1 MHFLTKFVQ
10 KMQKHFQIYFLKEAK
25 MPNEQAVCE
34 QAQPNEMS
42 EARKKLLGDLHAE
55 ADELAQKIERLQA
68 FVLKVGVEVE
78 DFNAEYLYSCQKQLA
93 FMQEYHK
100 ILCERMRKIRGVFGE
115 EVVNFIGKIYQRKA

>member
-1 MHFLTKFVQ
+1 
-10 KMQKHFQIYFLKEAK
+10 
-25 MPNEQAVCE
+25 MPTEQSMCCE

-100 ILCERMRKIRGVFGE
+100 ILCERMRKIRGAFGE
-115 EVVNFIGKIYQRKA
+115 VVLSSVSPFLLLAFWLFYVYYRKDKK

>member
-1 MHFLTKFVQ
+1 
-10 KMQKHFQIYFLKEAK
+10 
-25 MPNEQAVCE
+25 MPTEQAVCE
-34 QAQPNEMS
+34 QAQPKEEMS

-100 ILCERMRKIRGVFGE
+100 ILCERMRKIRGAFGE
-115 EVVNFIGKIYQRKA
+115 KVVNFIGVIYQRKA

>member
-1 MHFLTKFVQ
+1 
-10 KMQKHFQIYFLKEAK
+10 
-25 MPNEQAVCE
+25 MPTEQDMCD
-34 QAQPNEMS
+34 QAQQTMS

-78 DFNAEYLYSCQKQLA
+78 DFYAEEYLYSCQKQLA

-100 ILCERMRKIRGVFGE
+100 MLCDRLMFVRGNYGENIVKAIAKVF
-115 EVVNFIGKIYQRKA
+115 QRKA